1 TSPYSGAH
9 TGFTGTSLV
18 IDPLTDTFVILL
30 TNSVHP
36 TREWSTASVTRREVS
51 TCVAHALGLVPATVR
66 EGWHAGD
73 ADARTATAGVA
84 PADQGEPW
92 VPLPGRLE
100 AEHEEPVEVPDG
112 QITGWGQR
120 AVWDGAFPLSAV
132 GAPLLGEVQIR
143 LRLSTDRAT
152 RGLGA
157 WVGRLRVLEE
167 GQELFDSDRSDDRR
181 EVVADGW
188 VLGG

>member
-1 TSPYSGAH
+1 FVSSRRRH
-9 TGFTGTSLV
+9 TISKRDWSSDVCSSDLHLETTCDV
-18 IDPLTDTFVILL
+18 LTV
-30 TNSVHP
+30 
-36 TREWSTASVTRREVS
+36 EAS
-51 TCVAHALGLVPATVR
+51 
-66 EGWHAGD
+66 
-73 ADARTATAGVA
+73 
-84 PADQGEPW
+84 ADQGETW

-152 RGLGA
+152 RSLGA
-157 WVGRLRVLEE
+157 WVGQL
-167 GQELFDSDRSDDRR
+167 
-181 EVVADGW
+181 
-188 VLGG
+188 

>member
-1 TSPYSGAH
+1 P
-9 TGFTGTSLV
+9 V
-18 IDPLTDTFVILL
+18 
-30 TNSVHP
+30 
-36 TREWSTASVTRREVS
+36 EAS
-51 TCVAHALGLVPATVR
+51 
-66 EGWHAGD
+66 
-73 ADARTATAGVA
+73 
-84 PADQGEPW
+84 ADQGEAW

-132 GAPLLGEVQIR
+132 AAPLAGEVQIR
-143 LRLSTDRAT
+143 LRLSTDRST

-167 GQELFDSDRSDDRR
+167 GQELFDSDRADDRR

-188 VLGG
+188 VLGGWGISPARPGAPRRRRPDRPAPSPARTGAAPCRRARAGTSRSSIRRPRRGPPRRGRRGATGTGDGRRPR

>member
-1 TSPYSGAH
+1 
-9 TGFTGTSLV
+9 TGTSLV

-73 ADARTATAGVA
+73 ADAATATLGVA
-84 PADQGEPW
+84 VDLEASAAELRVELFGHLDTPGVVLTVEAAADEGETW
-92 VPLPGRLE
+92 VSLPGRRE

-112 QITGWGQR
+112 QITGW
-120 AVWDGAFPLSAV
+120 
-132 GAPLLGEVQIR
+132 
-143 LRLSTDRAT
+143 
-152 RGLGA
+152 
-157 WVGRLRVLEE
+157 
-167 GQELFDSDRSDDRR
+167 
-181 EVVADGW
+181 
-188 VLGG
+188 